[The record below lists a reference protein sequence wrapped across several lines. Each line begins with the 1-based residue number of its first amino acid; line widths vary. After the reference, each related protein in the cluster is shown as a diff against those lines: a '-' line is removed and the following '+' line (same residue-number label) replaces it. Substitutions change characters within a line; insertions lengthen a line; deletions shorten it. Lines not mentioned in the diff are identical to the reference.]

1 MEFSLVESV
10 PCRWPD
16 ACLFQG
22 SRDGSSGQAG
32 GGFQMT
38 KSVTYGTV
46 GSREA
51 GLEGP
56 VKAGKGLGQDRDNDL
71 MRPNLATVLDPNRR
85 SADAG
90 EFEAALRR
98 RIVGQDQ
105 AVEKVA
111 EIYQM
116 FLAGLNAPGRPV
128 GNLLF
133 LGPTGSGKT
142 RVVEA
147 MAEALFGDAH
157 ACIKIDCAEFQH
169 SHEIAKLIGSP
180 PGYLGHRETHP
191 LLTQEALNQWF
202 TEKLKLSILLF
213 DEIEKASDSL
223 WQLLLGILDKAT
235 LTLGDNRRV
244 DLSQC
249 IIILTSNL
257 GASEMTNLIDGG
269 LGFAPKVVEVD
280 NNFDDKI
287 QRTAVEAARRKFT
300 PEFMNR
306 IDKTVVFKTLRDE
319 HLAQILEIEL
329 GMVQQRVLM
338 AAGAN
343 QFVFNCTPQ
352 VKSFLLAEGTD
363 PKYGARHL
371 KRAIERHL
379 VFPLANL
386 VATGQVKLGDFL
398 RIDLSPESQLTF
410 VKEAE
415 GAMVPML
422 MERYG
427 AAAGMPPM
435 AARTARTIG
444 RREFGATPTAD
455 TK

>member
-1 MEFSLVESV
+1 M
-10 PCRWPD
+10 
-16 ACLFQG
+16 G
-22 SRDGSSGQAG
+22 
-32 GGFQMT
+32 M
-38 KSVTYGTV
+38 
-46 GSREA
+46 
-51 GLEGP
+51 
-56 VKAGKGLGQDRDNDL
+56 
-71 MRPNLATVLDPNRR
+71 NLATVLDPTRR
-85 SADAG
+85 SNDAG

-98 RIVGQDQ
+98 RIVGQDP
-105 AVEKVA
+105 AVEKVV

-147 MAEALFGDAH
+147 MAEALFGDSR

-249 IIILTSNL
+249 IIIMTSNL
-257 GASEMTNLIDGG
+257 GASEMSDMMGG
-269 LGFAPKVVEVD
+269 GFGFAPRAVQVD
-280 NNFDDKI
+280 ESLDQRI
-287 QRTAVEAARRKFT
+287 QRTAVEAARRKFS

-306 IDKTVVFKTLRDE
+306 IDKSVVFSTLRDE
-319 HLAQILEIEL
+319 HLKQILEIEL
-329 GMVQQRVLM
+329 GQVQQRVLM
-338 AAGAN
+338 AAGTN
-343 QFVFNCTPQ
+343 QFVFNCSAD
-352 VKSFLLAEGTD
+352 VKQFLLKEGTD
-363 PKYGARHL
+363 PRYGARHL
-371 KRAIERHL
+371 KRAIERNL
-379 VFPLANL
+379 VYPLANL
-386 VATGQVKLGDFL
+386 VATGQVKLGDFV
-398 RIDLSPESQLTF
+398 RVDMASESQMIF

-415 GAMVPML
+415 NAMAPML
-422 MERYG
+422 LERYG
-427 AAAGMPPM
+427 AVASAQPAAR
-435 AARTARTIG
+435 AARTAVNN
-444 RREFGATPTAD
+444 RRDFGAIPAPAPAPVTD

>member
-1 MEFSLVESV
+1 M
-10 PCRWPD
+10 
-16 ACLFQG
+16 
-22 SRDGSSGQAG
+22 
-32 GGFQMT
+32 
-38 KSVTYGTV
+38 KTV
-46 GSREA
+46 LST
-51 GLEGP
+51 
-56 VKAGKGLGQDRDNDL
+56 
-71 MRPNLATVLDPNRR
+71 MLDPNRR
-85 SADAG
+85 SNDAR
-90 EFEAALRR
+90 EFESALRR

-105 AVEKVA
+105 AVEKVV

-116 FLAGLNAPGRPV
+116 FLAGLNPPGRPV

-147 MAEALFGDAH
+147 MAESLFGDSH

-191 LLTQEALNQWF
+191 LLTQEALNQWH

-213 DEIEKASDSL
+213 DEIEKASDAL

-249 IIILTSNL
+249 IIIMTSNL
-257 GASEMTNLIDGG
+257 GAGEMTSLVDGG
-269 LGFAPKVVEVD
+269 LGFARKPNQVD
-280 NNFDDKI
+280 ASLDEKI
-287 QRTAVEAARRKFT
+287 DRTAIEAARRKFS

-306 IDKTVVFKTLRDE
+306 IDKVVVFKTLRPA
-319 HLAQILEIEL
+319 HLQEILDIEL

-338 AAGAN
+338 ASGAN
-343 QFVFNCTPQ
+343 QFVFNCTSK
-352 VKSFLLAEGTD
+352 VKSYLLEEGTD

-386 VATGQVKLGDFL
+386 VATGQVKLGDFI
-398 RIDLSPESQLTF
+398 RVDLTPEGQMTF

-415 GAMVPML
+415 GAMVPVL
-422 MERYG
+422 LERYG
-427 AAAGMPPM
+427 AATTNTAQA
-435 AARTARTIG
+435 AARAVRTIST
-444 RREFGATPTAD
+444 RREFGAGSPTD
-455 TK
+455 LK